1 MAKETKKT
9 KEKKAK
15 EPEIGDMEKKA
26 SSLATIEQLVEAYKG
41 LAIEEKA
48 RFWVEAVSQTNV
60 LELNASVKG
69 LQQEFGITAAAPV
82 MAAAMPGMA
91 AVPAAPAE
99 EEEKM
104 QFDVILK
111 EIGAQKIQVIKVARE
126 LTGLG
131 LRESKDLVEGAP
143 SKVKEGVTKEE
154 AEAAKAK
161 LEGAGATVEVT

>member
-91 AVPAAPAE
+91 AVPAPAE
-99 EEEKM
+99 EEEKT

>member
-15 EPEIGDMEKKA
+15 EPEA
-26 SSLATIEQLVEAYKG
+26 LTIEQLVEAYKG

-91 AVPAAPAE
+91 AAPAAPAE
-99 EEEKM
+99 EEEKT
-104 QFDVILK
+104 QFNVILK
-111 EIGAQKIQVIKVARE
+111 DIGAQKIQVIKVVRE

-154 AEAAKAK
+154 AGAAKAK
-161 LEGAGATVEVT
+161 LEEAGATVEIT